1 MNALTRIRLA
11 KSANTDALGKS
22 CGHPRIG
29 KPVEE
34 ECRTA
39 VRDILLDLRQSGNRA
54 DIACSH
60 DHSYIAAVDLRDGAD
75 FRRERCFFLFS
86 DEPFQIMFQE
96 HAAQIHRIIE
106 DEKRLS
112 FKRLILFRALNE
124 RAVCAK
130 VFMDVR
136 AELHKAVRAVV
147 LEK

>member
-11 KSANTDALGKS
+11 KSVDTDALGKA
-22 CGHPRIG
+22 CGYPRIG
-29 KPVEE
+29 KPVEK
-34 ECRTA
+34 ECRTT
-39 VRDILLDLRQSGNRA
+39 VRDILFDLRQSGNRA
-54 DIACSH
+54 DISCGHKHAH
-60 DHSYIAAVDLRDGAD
+60 IAAVDLRHRAD
-75 FRRERCFFLFS
+75 LCRERRFFLLP

-106 DEKRLS
+106 DKKRLS

-136 AELHKAVRAVV
+136 AEFHKAVRAVV